1 MDKMTLNQ
9 NSKINMLDGPLV
21 PNIIKYALPLA
32 FTGILQQVFNAADIA
47 VVGQFAGKEAMAA
60 VGSNSPVI
68 GLLVNLFV
76 GISLGANVVIAHASG
91 QKNDARI
98 EKTVHTSIL
107 VSLIGGVLIAGIGE
121 ALAKPIVSVMGV
133 PDNVSEMALLYL
145 RIYVMGLPVIF
156 LYNFESAIF
165 RSRGNTKLPLVAL
178 LISGVINVILNLFF
192 VLVLKMTVDGVALAT
207 VISNLIS
214 SAMLFIFLLKTD
226 DKIKVSFSKLKIDLG
241 VLGKILKIGVPS
253 GLQGMVFS
261 LSNIV
266 VQSAINSLG
275 ATVMAASAAAFNLEI
290 FSFYMM
296 NSFGQACT
304 TFVGQNFGAR
314 QNKRCKTILRTS
326 LILCL
331 IFTMVT
337 CGLILLF
344 SRQLLMIFNK
354 EPEVI
359 SVGIL
364 RLQIIFFAYIFSFAQ
379 ENFSGYLRGF
389 GVSAIPA
396 ISTVI
401 GVCGTRLLWIF
412 TVFKASPKF
421 ETIMLVYP
429 ISLGLTTLV
438 MILFTLIIRPAKK
451 FSGKNDL

>member
-1 MDKMTLNQ
+1 MGKMTLNQ

-133 PDNVSEMALLYL
+133 PDDVSEMALLYL

-165 RSRGNTKLPLVAL
+165 RSRGNTRLPLVAL
-178 LISGVINVILNLFF
+178 LISGVVNVILNLFF

-214 SAMLFIFLLKTD
+214 SAMLFVFLLKSD
-226 DKIKVSFSKLKIDLG
+226 DKIKVSFSKLKIDLE
-241 VLGKILKIGVPS
+241 VLGKMLKIGVPS

-314 QNKRCKTILRTS
+314 QNERCKKILRTC

-331 IFTMVT
+331 VFT
-337 CGLILLF
+337 
-344 SRQLLMIFNK
+344 
-354 EPEVI
+354 
-359 SVGIL
+359 
-364 RLQIIFFAYIFSFAQ
+364 
-379 ENFSGYLRGF
+379 
-389 GVSAIPA
+389 
-396 ISTVI
+396 
-401 GVCGTRLLWIF
+401 
-412 TVFKASPKF
+412 
-421 ETIMLVYP
+421 
-429 ISLGLTTLV
+429 
-438 MILFTLIIRPAKK
+438 
-451 FSGKNDL
+451 